1 MMEVSN
7 GMSFSHA
14 KKTAVL
20 MAALVGLAIPMSAVA
35 AKKVTLTVLDA
46 WGNGPW
52 YGPMYKEWT
61 EGFEKANPGI
71 SLKIIPTGGS
81 TFDKLMAM
89 LVSGTSLDV
98 ALGSRPDFAV
108 RGFVQNLRPLHAA
121 DPETKNRS
129 YYPGCKDYTTIPL
142 EGKDFMWGMPGN
154 PGTQV
159 LFTNTNLFAK
169 AGIRWDSRASW
180 TPEEFVVQARKL
192 TLDTNGDGKPEQW
205 GATLGWGH
213 ISNFIHYVWNNGGD
227 AYEWDSRTGF
237 ASKCILDGAGSVE
250 AFKWI
255 SELISGHRV
264 VPSGGASFESG
275 KLAMMQ
281 NWWFY
286 TSANARITFK
296 WDMMNLPVPA
306 GKTPS
311 YLSNGSGMGS
321 IIKSSKHQS
330 EAWKFLKYVTGDEGD
345 WIRNKYMPH
354 PPILA
359 DSAYIPKWRE
369 AYPGV
374 DVEVYLKA
382 CRLGKLGTWSRLR
395 SNEDR
400 IDALFSQEI
409 NKFYSGKVSAQ
420 QFCQSMAK
428 SINPLVTQSLR
439 K

>member
-1 MMEVSN
+1 MNKALVN
-7 GMSFSHA
+7 TCIVATLGLCASFSA
-14 KKTAVL
+14 
-20 MAALVGLAIPMSAVA
+20 SA
-35 AKKVTLTVLDA
+35 AKQTTLTVLDA

-52 YGPMYKEWT
+52 YCPMYKEWT
-61 EGFEKANPGI
+61 EGFEKENPGI
-71 SLKIIPTGGS
+71 KLKIIPTGGGV
-81 TFDKLMAM
+81 FDKLMAM
-89 LVSGTSLDV
+89 LMSGTELDV

-108 RGFVQNLRPLHAA
+108 RGFVENLRPLHAS
-121 DPETKNRS
+121 DPETRNRS
-129 YYPGCKDYTTIPL
+129 YYPGCRDYTTLPL
-142 EGKDFMWGMPGN
+142 DGKEFMWGVPGN

-159 LFTNTNLFAK
+159 FFCNTDLFAK
-169 AGIRWDSRASW
+169 AGIRWDSRVQW

-213 ISNFIHYVWNNGGD
+213 ISNYIHYVWNNGGD
-227 AYEWDSRTGF
+227 AYEWDTKTGF
-237 ASKCILDGAGSVE
+237 ATKCTLDSPGSIE

-255 SELISGHRV
+255 SDLINGHRV
-264 VPSGGASFESG
+264 VPAAGASFESG

-286 TSANARITFK
+286 VSATAKNPIK
-296 WDMMNLPVPA
+296 WDMMNLPIPA

-321 IIKSSKHQS
+321 IIKSSKHKDA
-330 EAWKFLKYVTGDEGD
+330 AWKFLKYVTGDEGD

-359 DSAYIPKWRE
+359 NSKYITKWQE

-382 CRLGKLGTWSRLR
+382 CRNGRLGTWSRLR

-400 IDALFSQEI
+400 IDSLFATEYS
-409 NKFYSGKVSAQ
+409 KFTSGKVSAQ
-420 QFCQSMAK
+420 QFCQSMTK
-428 SINPLVTQSLR
+428 SANTLVSQSLR
-439 K
+439 KK